1 MIGLFGSQ
9 TGCRRTNQPLTAYKS
24 KSKATTNLLLDNQ
37 INDKLKEVNN
47 NLIKKRPQFFKF
59 FHDSFFKANSI
70 DDDTT
75 TTRTSSPKSSSC
87 KR

>member
-9 TGCRRTNQPLTAYKS
+9 TGCRRNNSPSTAYKS

-37 INDKLKEVNN
+37 INDKLKEVT
-47 NLIKKRPQFFKF
+47 KKRPQFMKF

-70 DDDTT
+70 DEE
-75 TTRTSSPKSSSC
+75 SSPKSSSC

>member
-9 TGCRRTNQPLTAYKS
+9 TGCRRTNSNSPSTTYKS
-24 KSKATTNLLLDNQ
+24 KSKATTNMLLDNQ

-47 NLIKKRPQFFKF
+47 NLVKKRPQFLKF
-59 FHDSFFKANSI
+59 FHDNFFKANSI
-70 DDDTT
+70 EDEG
-75 TTRTSSPKSSSC
+75 SPKSSSC